1 MASFDIAIT
10 KTLEREGGSKYTETP
25 GDAGGATKYGI
36 SQRSYPQLNIKNL
49 TEADAKAIYKR
60 DYWDKVQ
67 GDDINSQDIAE
78 SIFDFAV
85 NAGISTSIKIAQ
97 KSANRV
103 LHIKLDVDGV
113 IGGQT
118 LAAINHS
125 ADVSSIARDIFL
137 SVFALEKIQRYADI
151 CNKNRE
157 QSKFLL
163 GWVNRTLGELW
174 TR

>member
-1 MASFDIAIT
+1 MADFEIAIV
-10 KTLEREGGSKYTETP
+10 KTLTREGGSKYTETP
-25 GDAGGATKYGI
+25 GDTGGATRYGI

-49 TEADAKAIYKR
+49 IEADAKAIYKR
-60 DYWDKVQ
+60 DYWDRVL
-67 GDDINSQDIAE
+67 GDSINSQGMAE

-85 NAGISTSIKIAQ
+85 NAGVSTSVKIAQ
-97 KSANRV
+97 KTANRV
-103 LHIKLDVDGV
+103 LYIKLDVDGV

-118 LAAINHS
+118 LAAINHCGEFTNS
-125 ADVSSIARDIFL
+125 RELFL

>member
-1 MASFDIAIT
+1 MADFEIAIV
-10 KTLEREGGSKYTETP
+10 KTLAREGGSKYTETP

-49 TEADAKAIYKR
+49 TEAEARAIYKR
-60 DYWDKVQ
+60 DYWDKVL
-67 GDDINSQDIAE
+67 GDSINSQALAE

-85 NAGISTSIKIAQ
+85 NAGVSTSVKITQ
-97 KSANRV
+97 KTINRI
-103 LHIKLDVDGV
+103 LPAALDEDGAM
-113 IGGQT
+113 GKRT
-118 LAAINHS
+118 LAAINHCS
-125 ADVSSIARDIFL
+125 QFTNSRDLFL
-137 SVFALEKIQRYADI
+137 SVFALAKIQRYADM

-163 GWVNRTLGELW
+163 GWVNRTLGDLW

>member
-1 MASFDIAIT
+1 MADFEIAIV
-10 KTLEREGGSKYTETP
+10 KTLAREGGSKYTETP
-25 GDAGGATKYGI
+25 GDTGGATKYGI
-36 SQRSYPQLNIKNL
+36 SQRAYPHLNIKAL

-67 GDDINSQDIAE
+67 GDSINSQSAAE

-85 NAGISTSIKIAQ
+85 NAGVSTAIKAAQVSAAAVTRIDIA
-97 KSANRV
+97 
-103 LHIKLDVDGV
+103 VDGALGPQSLV
-113 IGGQT
+113 
-118 LAAINHS
+118 AINN
-125 ADVSSIARDIFL
+125 ADERFFTAVY
-137 SVFALEKIQRYADI
+137 ALQKIQRYAAI

>member
-1 MASFDIAIT
+1 MADFDLAIV
-10 KTLEREGGSKYTETP
+10 KTLAREGGSKYTETP
-25 GDAGGATKYGI
+25 GDTGGATKYGI
-36 SQRSYPQLNIKNL
+36 SQRAYPQLNIKTL

-60 DYWDKVQ
+60 DYWDKIQ
-67 GDDINSQDIAE
+67 GDSITNQHIAE

-85 NAGISTSIKIAQ
+85 NSGVSTSIKIAQ
-97 KSANRV
+97 KSVNRV
-103 LHIKLDVDGV
+103 LPAAIEVDGAM
-113 IGGQT
+113 GKRT
-118 LAAINHS
+118 LAAINHCGEFTNS
-125 ADVSSIARDIFL
+125 RELFL

>member
-1 MASFDIAIT
+1 MADFELAIV
-10 KTLEREGGSKYTETP
+10 KTLAREGGSKYTETP
-25 GDAGGATKYGI
+25 GDTGGATKFGI
-36 SQRSYPQLNIKNL
+36 SQRAYPQLNIKTL
-49 TEADAKAIYKR
+49 TETEAKAIYKR
-60 DYWDKVQ
+60 DYWDKIQ
-67 GDDINSQDIAE
+67 GDLINNQHIAE

-85 NAGISTSIKIAQ
+85 NAGVSTSIKIAQ
-97 KSANRV
+97 KSVNRF
-103 LHIKLDVDGV
+103 LLETLGVDGSM
-113 IGGQT
+113 GKRT
-118 LAAINHS
+118 LAALNHCHEFTTS
-125 ADVSSIARDIFL
+125 RELFL

>member
-1 MASFDIAIT
+1 MADFELAIV
-10 KTLEREGGSKYTETP
+10 KTLAREGGSKYTETP
-25 GDAGGATKYGI
+25 GDTGGATKFGI
-36 SQRSYPQLNIKNL
+36 SQRAYPHLNIKTL
-49 TEADAKAIYKR
+49 TETEAKAIYKR
-60 DYWDKVQ
+60 DYWDRVM
-67 GDDINSQDIAE
+67 GGGINSQPIAE

-85 NAGISTSIKIAQ
+85 NAGVSTSIKIAQ
-97 KSANRV
+97 KTVNRV
-103 LHIKLDVDGV
+103 LPGALDVDGA
-113 IGGQT
+113 IGPRT
-118 LAAINHS
+118 LAALNHCS
-125 ADVSSIARDIFL
+125 EFTNSQELFL